1 MAGVPKLTVRAGRRV
16 SGAGGAG
23 AALAKKGRARY
34 CLAPMEACSPWGG
47 QGSRG
52 PACRPQ
58 RVRDDPAP
66 HGSAPPTLTAT
77 RAAVPISVL
86 AAEAPLDQHNLPSV
100 LAHQDP
106 DLDRPGAVAVGAV
119 ARPPAITSRLVP
131 ASKVRGSSPKGPVS
145 PGTATQTVPPL
156 GSTATAPII
165 GTSWPVARVFPAWSS
180 FAASLRTL
188 PRLPAAASSK
198 TVASDT
204 HPRLMTPRSSNIRP
218 HPNPGVGM
226 GATASPF
233 HNTGVATVLYLP
245 PDPGTYVKADC
256 TQHAWSQPLCC
267 RLDASRVIVP
277 RVVDPS
283 PHRIGNHALGREG
296 PQDGGNIL

>member
-1 MAGVPKLTVRAGRRV
+1 
-16 SGAGGAG
+16 
-23 AALAKKGRARY
+23 
-34 CLAPMEACSPWGG
+34 MEACSPWGG

-106 DLDRPGAVAVGAV
+106 DLDRPAPLRLAPLLGR
-119 ARPPAITSRLVP
+119 RPSPA
-131 ASKVRGSSPKGPVS
+131 GSSRRRRCGGHRRRGPCPRGRQRRPS
-145 PGTATQTVPPL
+145 RPSDQP
-156 GSTATAPII
+156 
-165 GTSWPVARVFPAWSS
+165 R
-180 FAASLRTL
+180 
-188 PRLPAAASSK
+188 RLPSS
-198 TVASDT
+198 APAGLSQGCSLPG
-204 HPRLMTPRSSNIRP
+204 HLSPPRSAPCRDCQQQHIIKDRRIG
-218 HPNPGVGM
+218 HPPTAHDPSVLEHTTPSEPGVGM